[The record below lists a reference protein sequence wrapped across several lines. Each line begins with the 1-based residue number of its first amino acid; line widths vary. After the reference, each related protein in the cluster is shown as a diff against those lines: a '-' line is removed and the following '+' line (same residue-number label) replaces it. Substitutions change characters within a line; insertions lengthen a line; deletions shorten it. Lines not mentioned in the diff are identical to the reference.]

1 MKSRIIHKE
10 QRVGVFVD
18 VQNMYYS
25 AKNLNDAKVS
35 FSEVLKEAVNGRNL
49 VRAFAYVI
57 KAEVG
62 AEQDFFDALAGQ
74 GYEIREKE
82 LQVFAGG
89 AKKGDW
95 DVGLSMDA
103 IRLAEKVDTI
113 VLITGDGD
121 FAALVD
127 YLQNN
132 KGCRV
137 EVLAFERTTSSKL
150 IEVSDEFVDL
160 SKDLKRYLINAKRI
174 PNTD

>member
-25 AKNLNDAKVS
+25 AKNLYDAKVS
-35 FSEVLKEAVNGRNL
+35 FSEVLKEAVNERSL

-62 AEQDFFDALAGQ
+62 AEQDFFDALASQ
-74 GYEIREKE
+74 GYEVREKE
-82 LQVFAGG
+82 LQIFAGG

-121 FAALVD
+121 FGALVD

-137 EVLAFERTTSSKL
+137 EVLAFERTASSKL
-150 IEVSDEFVDL
+150 IEVADEFVDL
-160 SKDLKRYLINAKRI
+160 SKDLKRYLINAKRLQK
-174 PNTD
+174 TD

>member
-1 MKSRIIHKE
+1 MKSRVIHKE

-25 AKNLNDAKVS
+25 AKNLYDAKVS
-35 FSEVLKEAVNGRNL
+35 FSEVLKEAVSDRKL
-49 VRAFAYVI
+49 LRAFAYVI

-62 AEQDFFDALAGQ
+62 AEQEFFDALSGQ
-74 GYEIREKE
+74 GYEVREKE
-82 LQVFAGG
+82 LQIFAGG

-113 VLITGDGD
+113 VLVTGDGD
-121 FAALVD
+121 FAALTD

-150 IEVSDEFVDL
+150 IEVADDFVDL
-160 SKDLKRYLINAKRI
+160 SKDLKRFLINDKR
-174 PNTD
+174 TSKKD